1 MSSHKGKAKT
11 KSTAKTA
18 GTKKKAVM
26 NTRNPKKPEAISG
39 DTMSNYAMYKKGGS
53 VKKYK
58 SGGGFPDLT
67 GDGKVTKADIL
78 KGRGVIKKKGG
89 NVKKVLPKHQGQSSQ
104 VKTQI
109 PGPTIRP
116 RTVEPKNE
124 IPRFIH
130 KQNDSPK
137 LIPRK
142 RKDMDRYRM
151 GIYRDPGKGT
161 FKKGGLT
168 KAQVGIWK
176 KDKTINED
184 GSSMTRRTSVNPITG
199 NTRQVT
205 KVKSADGDK
214 SRSVRIT
221 SRKKGGKVSKYQ
233 EGGFTNIPPQMK
245 MNPYKQAVPDKGPKP
260 SYDTMEPSYKKPI
273 PPKMEMAPDIV
284 KKFPSPTSKYTTNES
299 PSIQYRQKKGGS
311 IKKKYQKGGSTTKP
325 TNPYQ
330 ALGTGSKVDI
340 LKNAYK
346 KYIKK

>member
-1 MSSHKGKAKT
+1 MSLNKGKAKA
-11 KSTAKTA
+11 KPTAKTA
-18 GTKKKAVM
+18 GKNKAAVM
-26 NTRNPKKPEAISG
+26 NSRNPKKPTAISG

-78 KGRGVIKKKGG
+78 KGRGVIK
-89 NVKKVLPKHQGQSSQ
+89 
-104 VKTQI
+104 
-109 PGPTIRP
+109 
-116 RTVEPKNE
+116 
-124 IPRFIH
+124 
-130 KQNDSPK
+130 
-137 LIPRK
+137 
-142 RKDMDRYRM
+142 
-151 GIYRDPGKGT
+151 
-161 FKKGGLT
+161 KKGGLT

-233 EGGFTNIPPQMK
+233 EGAFTNIPPQMK

-284 KKFPSPTSKYTTNES
+284 KKFPSPTSKYTTNEN

-311 IKKKYQKGGSTTKP
+311 IKKKYQKGGSTIK
-325 TNPYQ
+325 Q
-330 ALGTGSKVDI
+330 LGTGSKVDI

>member
-1 MSSHKGKAKT
+1 MSLNKGKAKVKA
-11 KSTAKTA
+11 KSKSIAKSA
-18 GTKKKAVM
+18 GKNKAAVM
-26 NTRNPKKPEAISG
+26 DSRSPKKPTAISG

-58 SGGGFPDLT
+58 SGGSSFPDLT
-67 GDGKVTKADIL
+67 GDGKVTRADIL
-78 KGRGVIKKKGG
+78 KGRGVIK
-89 NVKKVLPKHQGQSSQ
+89 
-104 VKTQI
+104 
-109 PGPTIRP
+109 
-116 RTVEPKNE
+116 
-124 IPRFIH
+124 
-130 KQNDSPK
+130 
-137 LIPRK
+137 
-142 RKDMDRYRM
+142 
-151 GIYRDPGKGT
+151 
-161 FKKGGLT
+161 KKGGLT

-245 MNPYKQAVPDKGPKP
+245 MNPYKQAVPDKGPKGK
-260 SYDTMEPSYKKPI
+260 YDIDVPGIDTYKA
-273 PPKMEMAPDIV
+273 PPQMKMAPDIV
-284 KKFPSPTSKYTTNES
+284 KKAQSPTSKYTTNDS

-346 KYIKK
+346 KLKK